1 MRLFLFLLILNVCC
15 AAQATAPPAGSPP
28 SQSIPVAQENAAKA
42 RALIDQAIQALGGQ
56 AWLNIQD
63 TTQQGRTYS
72 FHRNEATS
80 AGVLFWRFVKFP
92 DKERVEVTKQRDVAY
107 VYNGDHGFEI
117 TFKGTATIEDKL
129 LNDYLRRREHSLA
142 ALGFVEAQRRRA
154 RTELRLTF
162 DGAKWAMRVED
173 GLLNG
178 DAVGRHFR
186 RGR

>member
-15 AAQATAPPAGSPP
+15 AAQATAPPAGSPS

-42 RALIDQAIQALGGQ
+42 RALIDQAILALGGQ

-92 DKERVEVTKQRDVAY
+92 DKERVEVPT
-107 VYNGDHGFEI
+107 
-117 TFKGTATIEDKL
+117 
-129 LNDYLRRREHSLA
+129 
-142 ALGFVEAQRRRA
+142 
-154 RTELRLTF
+154 
-162 DGAKWAMRVED
+162 
-173 GLLNG
+173 
-178 DAVGRHFR
+178 
-186 RGR
+186 